1 VQDLAGRSRQGIS
14 SRYAVL
20 EGNPAD
26 SQQVQPSLAPH
37 QRLFGRP
44 PKLLAADPG
53 GWSPENEAAA
63 EAVGVEQ
70 VCLPKH
76 GSKSA
81 ERKAHEAQRWFA
93 AGCRGRAGM
102 EGRIHGLKQ
111 RHKLNR
117 CLYHGAAGMER
128 WAGWGVIGHD
138 LRQMAK
144 ATIARA

>member
-1 VQDLAGRSRQGIS
+1 VQDLAGRSRQWIS

-20 EGNPAD
+20 EDNRAD

-81 ERKAHEAQRWFA
+81 VCKAHEAQRWFA
-93 AGCRGRAGM
+93 AGWPGRAGM
-102 EGRIHGLKQ
+102 EGRIHGLNR

-128 WAGWGVIGHD
+128 WVGWGIISHD
-138 LRQMAK
+138 LRQMAQ
-144 ATIARA
+144 ATVARA